1 MESSSCMGLV
11 AVIAVSSSVALVA
24 VQFHKRLV
32 SDLMKKLH
40 VELELGVG
48 CRTLPPPPPTRTMT
62 TTTTMTV
69 SKKKVRFAADVV
81 EPSSNN
87 EEYRRRRRRSPEMQ
101 CTTTN

>member
-40 VELELGVG
+40 LELG
-48 CRTLPPPPPTRTMT
+48 PPPPTTRMTMT
-62 TTTTMTV
+62 TV
-69 SKKKVRFAADVV
+69 STKKVRFADDVV

-87 EEYRRRRRRSPEMQ
+87 EEYRRRRRRSPEME

>member
-48 CRTLPPPPPTRTMT
+48 CRTLPPPPTRMMT
-62 TTTTMTV
+62 TMMTV
-69 SKKKVRFAADVV
+69 GKKKVRFAADVV